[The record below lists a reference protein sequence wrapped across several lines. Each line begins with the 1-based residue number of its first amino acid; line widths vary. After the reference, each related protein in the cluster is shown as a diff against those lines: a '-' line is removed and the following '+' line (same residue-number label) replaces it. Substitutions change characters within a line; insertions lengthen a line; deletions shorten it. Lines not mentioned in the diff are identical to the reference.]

1 MTKNTNKDKPKRPYR
16 LITPEEIA
24 SFHSATVITGNGSSA
39 VDMINPDYKN
49 RGDRA
54 YRIRRKSE
62 DESIGEYIENGLQQI
77 GADAVQVI
85 GELVNSSDEKIA
97 TKNAHYVVD
106 HLRGKAIQRSE
117 TKSLNLSI
125 EAVLD

>member
-24 SFHSATVITGNGSSA
+24 SFHSASAITGNGSSA
-39 VDMINPDYKN
+39 VDMINPHYKN

-54 YRIRRKSE
+54 YRIRKKSE

-85 GELVNSSDEKIA
+85 GELVNSADEKIA